1 MRIGILRTH
10 WVLVVMDQCTRRI
23 VGFGV
28 HRGVVDGVALRVGEA
43 GRSRR
48 IPLALSAVSGFV
60 RV

>member
-1 MRIGILRTH
+1 
-10 WVLVVMDQCTRRI
+10 VLVVMDQCTRRF

-28 HRGVVDGVALRVGEA
+28 HCGALTGADVRVGEA

-48 IPLALSAVSGFV
+48 VPLALSAVSGFV

>member
-1 MRIGILRTH
+1 
-10 WVLVVMDQCTRRI
+10 VVIDQFTRRL

-28 HRGVVDGVALRVGEA
+28 HSGAVAAADVRVGEA

-48 IPLALSAVSGFV
+48 VPLALSAVSGFV